1 MSDQANVELVN
12 AWFAALGSGDT
23 HAAVNLM
30 SDDVVWHTGGR
41 GRFAGDVEGKEAIVD
56 SLDRF
61 GAAIDSITD
70 ELHAVLADEEHA
82 VALNN
87 STVTRGDKTLNQSN
101 IFVFHI
107 ADGRITEVWLSF
119 RYPYENDEFFPA

>member
-1 MSDQANVELVN
+1 MSDQPNVELVN

-23 HAAVNLM
+23 RAAANLM
-30 SDDVVWHTGGR
+30 SDDAVWHTGGR
-41 GRFAGDVEGKEAIVD
+41 GRFAGDFEGKEAIVD

-61 GAAIDSITD
+61 GAATDSITD
-70 ELHAVLADEEHA
+70 DLHAVLADDEHT

-87 STVTRGDKTLNQSN
+87 STVTRGDQTLNQSN

-107 ADGRITEVWLSF
+107 TGGRITEVWLSF